1 MSPLNTLCSEVL
13 VYDELFWAILI
24 GERGPV
30 CKWSGDRL
38 SSAGASLGDAA
49 GRGTTGGG
57 TEPSAEEKQSSGE
70 EDWETTN
77 WATAPERDADTG
89 MCSTHK
95 GTIYYE
101 VSMIHTHDYCI
112 YLAITRLRWR
122 GGNWGISCHRQ
133 TLEFWYDGENTFVFY
148 SGCLSVMDC
157 HRSTQ
162 YLLVEY
168 IFITI

>member
-1 MSPLNTLCSEVL
+1 MH
-13 VYDELFWAILI
+13 DELFWAILI
-24 GERGPV
+24 GERAWTKGPV
-30 CKWSGDRL
+30 CRWSGDRL

-57 TEPSAEEKQSSGE
+57 TQPSAEDKQSPGE

-89 MCSTHK
+89 VCTTH
-95 GTIYYE
+95 TDD

-122 GGNWGISCHRQ
+122 GGNWGVSCHRQ
-133 TLEFWYDGENTFVFY
+133 KPEFWYDGENTFANVLFWLPFCDD
-148 SGCLSVMDC
+148 GLSQKYPIFVS
-157 HRSTQ
+157 RK
-162 YLLVEY
+162 YLY
-168 IFITI
+168 IYYNISVN